1 MHFVSRPYLK
11 ISSALAVLGAAS
23 AAQAAWVNLVNQT
36 TTRMPVGA
44 GLNTAALSTT
54 DPDEKDYAWG
64 DVDKDGD
71 TDLIVARKIPF
82 TLAGGKR
89 NVLFM
94 NEGIAEGH
102 AINGVL
108 VDRTIPF
115 ANTSINVPQSEL
127 NAAAALVPPQ
137 SNVTAGFLDLT
148 NDRDVVLA
156 DVNNDGWLDIV
167 TATTISDVN
176 NSSQPYMLP
185 RFLGHPRVY
194 INLGEVDGE
203 WQGFVY
209 DYSRVPQ
216 MLSKSGVTTNPRFC
230 SLAAGDFTGDGYVDL
245 MFGDYDTGEMGPV
258 EAAASDFDN
267 KLLINQGAAN
277 PGVFVDETIPRFAA
291 NFNYGGTVGS
301 KNLAYTT
308 FGAASVIAD
317 MNGDA
322 LKDIVKHTSLTPPQH
337 VATIKNHA
345 ANMGV
350 FATGD
355 YKMQYSLSSYF
366 VSVGDLNGDG
376 KLDMVMTDDNADR
389 FLLNTGNDV
398 NGSPNFSSFTF
409 TFQAGSDDG
418 FGSQNLITDLDND
431 GWNDV
436 LISDVDV
443 DGFGCSRRLHIYEN
457 QGNAPNVTIREA
469 SPSVIATSNLTGT
482 HNVAVFDIDND
493 GWKDLVIGRCSST
506 AVWMN
511 TGSASIKFGYPAGRP
526 DELVPDTATTF
537 QVQLTNLGAST
548 TVAGSAKIFYS
559 VNGAAF
565 TSTTLNS
572 LGGGL
577 YEATLPA
584 SACGASIRY
593 YLSGQITTPLTTF
606 VDPPTGTYYL
616 AYAGEGAT
624 ESLNES
630 FEGGAGSW
638 IVNNVGAVT
647 TGAWEVAAPNGTW
660 NEGVQAAT
668 ASAMTGSNAFVTQNG
683 SAGGDF
689 NANDVDGGATEL
701 ISPVIDLTDGNANIT
716 FGYWFYSS
724 KQSDTLNVSVSNN
737 GGANWTT
744 VASLKGPN
752 LGQANT
758 YMAEDNAWKTFT
770 FAVGD
775 YVTPT
780 NQVQVKFTANGT
792 DANTIVEAGI
802 DDFVVNNIDCGSIPC
817 PADITGNGTIDTD
830 DLLAVI
836 NGWGGKGGPADIT
849 GNGTVDVDDLL
860 AVINGW
866 GACQ

>member
-1 MHFVSRPYLK
+1 MTRPYLK
-11 ISSALAVLGAAS
+11 ISTAVALLGATS
-23 AAQAAWVNLVNQT
+23 AAQAAWVNFVNQT

-54 DPDEKDYAWG
+54 DPEEKDYAWG

-71 TDLIVARKIPF
+71 TDLVVVRKVPF

-102 AINGVL
+102 AINGL
-108 VDRTIPF
+108 LIDRTIPL

-127 NAAAALVPPQ
+127 NAAAAMNPPQ

-156 DVNNDGWLDIV
+156 DVDNDGWLDII

-194 INLGEVDGE
+194 MNLGEVGGV

-209 DYSRVPQ
+209 DYNRIPQ
-216 MLSKSGVTTNPRFC
+216 MLSKSGVTTHPRFC
-230 SLAAGDFTGDGYVDL
+230 SLAAADFTGDGYVDI
-245 MFGDYDTGEMGPV
+245 MFGDYDTGEMGPS
-258 EAAASDFDN
+258 EATTSDFDN

-277 PGVFVDETIPRFAA
+277 PGVFVDETLPRLAA
-291 NFNYGGTVGS
+291 MFSYPTIGS

-317 MNGDA
+317 MNGDG
-322 LKDIVKHTSLTPPQH
+322 LKDIVKHMSLTAPQH
-337 VATIKNHA
+337 VATIKNNPT
-345 ANMGV
+345 NMGV

-355 YKMQYSLSSYF
+355 YEIQYSLSSYF

-389 FLLNTGNDV
+389 FLLNTGNDA
-398 NGSPNFSSFTF
+398 NSNPNFTSFTF
-409 TFQAGSDDG
+409 TFQAGTDDG
-418 FGSQNLITDLDND
+418 FGSQNLIADLDND

-443 DGFGCSRRLHIYEN
+443 DGFGCARRLHIYEN

-469 SPSVIATSNLTGT
+469 SPSVIATANLNGT
-482 HNVAVFDIDND
+482 HNVAAFDIDND
-493 GWKDLVIGRCSST
+493 GWKDLVIGRCSTT
-506 AVWMN
+506 AGWMN
-511 TGSASIKFGYPAGRP
+511 TGSASLKFTYPGGWP
-526 DELVPDTATTF
+526 DELAPDTATNF
-537 QVQLTNLGAST
+537 QVQLTNVGAST
-548 TVAGSAKIFYS
+548 TVAGSEKIFVS

-565 TSTTLNS
+565 APTTLTP

-577 YEATLPA
+577 YQATVPA
-584 SACGASIRY
+584 NACGTSIRY
-593 YLSGQITTPLTTF
+593 YISGQIPTPLTTF

-616 AYAGEGAT
+616 AYVGEGTT
-624 ESLNES
+624 ESVNES
-630 FEGGAGSW
+630 FEGGAGGW
-638 IVNNVGAVT
+638 TVNNTGALT
-647 TGAWEVAAPNGTW
+647 TGAWAVATPVGTW
-660 NEGVQAAT
+660 NEGVQAAP
-668 ASAMTGSNAFVTQNG
+668 ASAKTGANAFVTENG
-683 SAGGDF
+683 GAGGELS
-689 NANDVDGGATEL
+689 AADVDGGATEL
-701 ISPVIDLTDGNANIT
+701 ISPVIDLSSGNANIT

-724 KQSDTLNVSVSNN
+724 KQSDTLNVAVSNN
-737 GGANWTT
+737 NGANWTT
-744 VASLKGPN
+744 VASLKGPF
-752 LGQANT
+752 LGQANA
-758 YMAEDNAWKTFT
+758 YMAEDNAWKSHT

-780 NQVQVKFTANGT
+780 AEVRVKFTANGT
-792 DANTIVEAGI
+792 DANTLVEAGI
-802 DDFVVNNIDCGSIPC
+802 DDFAVNNIDCGSTPC
-817 PADITGNGTIDTD
+817 PADITANGIIDVD
-830 DLLAVI
+830 DLLAVV
-836 NGWGGKGGPADIT
+836 NAWGTKGGAADVT
-849 GNGTVDVDDLL
+849 GNGVVDVDDLL
-860 AVINGW
+860 AVINAW
-866 GACQ
+866 GTCL